1 MLENTATVTRAAI
14 ENLMA
19 GLSEHDE
26 VYAALVACQSRLN
39 GIVWNR
45 WVDEHNHKIRVQAAA
60 RDRMAFAKRHK
71 SRGDRDTPAAL

>member
-1 MLENTATVTRAAI
+1 MVENTATTTRAAI

-45 WVDEHNHKIRVQAAA
+45 WVDGHNHKIRVQAAA
-60 RDRMAFAKRHK
+60 RDRVAFKRRHR
-71 SRGDRDTPAAL
+71 SHG